1 MNILTQIAL
10 LAGLI
15 AAISL
20 IWLVGRAFS
29 KHAVWGL
36 AVLFLSPVT
45 AVIFGIRYWRDEKG
59 PFLVYV
65 ATFTV
70 AVTLGLY
77 VFTVKGGWDVVR
89 NALRTQ
95 QYMHLQISG
104 GNRGMSFVQTSLHSV
119 RETSVPAHDDKLN
132 RPRHEQSRPIQPD
145 PAGSQTNT
153 SGQATP
159 EKSMPTATSS
169 ESTGTKNRYRATY
182 VPITLSVA
190 DDYIG
195 MTVKVKRLNR
205 PEQDCVL
212 RSVTPTTLGFE
223 QHARGGI
230 FSFEYRHS
238 DIEKLRVL
246 VKQTY

>member
-15 AAISL
+15 AAFSL
-20 IWLVGRAFS
+20 IWLVGRAFG
-29 KHAVWGL
+29 KHAAWGL

-59 PFLVYV
+59 AFLVYI
-65 ATFTV
+65 ATFTT
-70 AVTLGLY
+70 AVVLGLY
-77 VFTVKGGWDVVR
+77 VFTVKGGWDTVR
-89 NALRTQ
+89 TALHTQ
-95 QYMHLQISG
+95 QYMPLQISG
-104 GNRGMSFVQTSLHSV
+104 GQGDAAFMQASLTSV
-119 RETSVPAHDDKLN
+119 RETSVHADKAAET
-132 RPRHEQSRPIQPD
+132 RQEQSRPVQPD
-145 PAGSQTNT
+145 PAGQPTDT
-153 SGQATP
+153 SEQAAS
-159 EKSMPTATSS
+159 EKSVPQVAQPESTAT
-169 ESTGTKNRYRATY
+169 KKRYRATY
-182 VPITLSVA
+182 VQIPTSMA
-190 DDYIG
+190 ADYIG

-212 RSVTPTTLGFE
+212 RSVTPTTMGFE

>member
-10 LAGLI
+10 LTGLI
-15 AAISL
+15 AGVSL

-29 KHAVWGL
+29 KHAGWGL
-36 AVLFLSPVT
+36 GVLFLSPFA
-45 AVIFGIRYWRDEKG
+45 AVMFGIRYWRDEKN

-65 ATFTV
+65 TTFTI

-77 VFTVKGGWDVVR
+77 VFTIEGRWDDVR
-89 NALRTQ
+89 TALRSQ
-95 QYMHLQISG
+95 QHMDLQVVG
-104 GNRGMSFVQTSLHSV
+104 GNGKMSFVHTSLNAAAETPVHHSKAAAQ
-119 RETSVPAHDDKLN
+119 P
-132 RPRHEQSRPIQPD
+132 EQS
-145 PAGSQTNT
+145 GSIPTEAAESPT
-153 SGQATP
+153 AVSGQVET
-159 EKSMPTATSS
+159 EKSTPAVTSS
-169 ESTGTKNRYRATY
+169 KPTVPKKRYRAAY
-182 VPITLSVA
+182 VAIPPSRA

-212 RSVTPTTLGFE
+212 RSVTPAGLGFE
-223 QHARGGI
+223 QHVRGGGT
-230 FSFEYRHS
+230 FSFRYREN